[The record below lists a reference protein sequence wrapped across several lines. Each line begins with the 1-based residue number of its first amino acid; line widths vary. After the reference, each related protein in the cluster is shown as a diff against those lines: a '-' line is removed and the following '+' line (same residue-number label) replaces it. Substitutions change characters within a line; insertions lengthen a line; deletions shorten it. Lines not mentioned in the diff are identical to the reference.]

1 MRYLF
6 TALGDSKNCGC
17 HRRSLLL
24 GRLFLSPV
32 RFDFSV
38 GYHLRW
44 LCVCSSVTVVWLFS
58 LFALLIVTE
67 DSVAWC
73 YSKSC
78 VCVFVCVCACLR
90 VCTRIVSCCHRCFF
104 YVAILIATRAIVS
117 ASMCIV
123 TACITVF
130 LLCHH
135 CCHYCLSAA
144 TAPATRFVVLRLG
157 RLVACAFLSLRML
170 WIATVPVCVCVC
182 VTSASAPHRP
192 SRLHWVCRFIVA
204 LPQGIVELWWS
215 AEMGKYQGSRM
226 TCAQL
231 VARLTQEKARISPST
246 QQRYVCEVTLQY
258 SCTTH

>member
-1 MRYLF
+1 M
-6 TALGDSKNCGC
+6 
-17 HRRSLLL
+17 
-24 GRLFLSPV
+24 
-32 RFDFSV
+32 
-38 GYHLRW
+38 
-44 LCVCSSVTVVWLFS
+44 
-58 LFALLIVTE
+58 
-67 DSVAWC
+67 
-73 YSKSC
+73 C
-78 VCVFVCVCACLR
+78 VCVCVCLCLWLCLCLCLCVRVRVCVCVRVRACVHAHCLMLSSFSLLCCHSHCNSCHCRR
-90 VCTRIVSCCHRCFF
+90 VCV
-104 YVAILIATRAIVS
+104 Y
-117 ASMCIV
+117 IV

-170 WIATVPVCVCVC
+170 WIATVPVCVA
-182 VTSASAPHRP
+182 SASAPHRP

-246 QQRYVCEVTLQY
+246 QQRYLCEVTLQY